1 MTEATL
7 TRDALVIRAEEI
19 QHASRRGYWK
29 AKRAFD
35 FLVCLRLIRLSSPLR
50 VRHSILV
57 FIYDPSGSPIF
68 AQTRL
73 GLHGKPFTMYKF
85 RTMTVGAEMCR
96 EDLLALN
103 EMDGPVFKIRD
114 DPRVTRVG
122 RFLRR
127 TSLDELPQFFNVL
140 MGDMSL
146 IGPRPPLPSE
156 VEEYTEYERLRLIVK
171 PGLTCSWQ
179 VKSDRNGMTF
189 AEWVEEDLEYI
200 LHASFWTDVKL
211 FLKTPLA
218 MLRGEGC

>member
-35 FLVCLRLIRLSSPLR
+35 FWVSLLLILLSSPLLFIL
-50 VRHSILV
+50 SILI
-57 FIYDPSGSPIF
+57 FIDDPSGSPIF

-103 EMDGPVFKIRD
+103 EMDAI
-114 DPRVTRVG
+114 
-122 RFLRR
+122 RFLPWK
-127 TSLDELPQFFNVL
+127 LCIPFWICCLP
-140 MGDMSL
+140 
-146 IGPRPPLPSE
+146 
-156 VEEYTEYERLRLIVK
+156 
-171 PGLTCSWQ
+171 
-179 VKSDRNGMTF
+179 
-189 AEWVEEDLEYI
+189 
-200 LHASFWTDVKL
+200 
-211 FLKTPLA
+211 
-218 MLRGEGC
+218 